1 VKQYTPDKIRNVA
14 IVGHGGAGKTMLVEH
29 MLFTAGATDRVGTV
43 EAGNTQSDYD
53 PLEIRRKISVNASV
67 TPLEYH
73 DHKINLIDVPGFPDF
88 AGDMNAV
95 AEVVGSFIFVC
106 EAKADLD
113 VGFDL
118 AWEVAEKHGLAKCIY
133 INKLE
138 RDNADYEGLIDT
150 LHQRYGRRIVNVQI
164 PIGRQ
169 ASFSGVLDLVQMKVY
184 KGKDRGEIVEDIPE
198 SMRAEADER
207 HEKMMEA
214 AAEGDDELAM
224 KFLEGQ
230 ELTPDEVEHG
240 LLEGTRK
247 GAVVPVLLGSAHS
260 GIGVATLLDRIIGEL
275 PSPVY
280 KPMDINGVHYEEDPN
295 GPLIAYVFKTTADPY
310 VGKLNY
316 IRLFSGTL
324 KVDDHVLNTTTGE
337 MERVHNLFTPHGK
350 NPEPIDKV
358 VAGDICVVAK
368 LSETRTGDTLCNKDK
383 PVKMWKPDFPNP
395 VYRVAI
401 TPVSKSDE
409 DKLGSAMERLLDE
422 DPTLRYSRDAE
433 LHQELLEG
441 LGDIHIETTIEKL
454 KNRFGVSV
462 ETGEAKVPYRETI
475 RGSAKSQGKFKR
487 QSGGKGQ
494 YGDCWLEL
502 EPMPPGSG
510 FEFVNKVVG
519 GSIPKNYIPAV
530 EKGVI
535 EAMTKGSL
543 AGYPVVDIRATVYDG
558 SYHDVDSSEAAFKM
572 AGQLAFRAATDQAK
586 PVLMEPIMRLEVDV
600 PDESVG
606 DVVGDLNT
614 RRGHMSGM
622 EPCSPG
628 KTRIMAEVPMATM
641 MRYALDLRS
650 LTKGRGMFR
659 SEFARYADVP
669 AHEAEPLIKA
679 HAAAHSHAELH

>member
-1 VKQYTPDKIRNVA
+1 MKQYTPDQIRNVA

-29 MLFTAGATDRVGTV
+29 MLYTAGATDRVGTV
-43 EAGNTQSDYD
+43 DAGNTQSDHD
-53 PLEIRRKISVNASV
+53 PLEIKRKISINASV

-88 AGDMNAV
+88 AGDLNAV

-169 ASFSGVLDLVQMKVY
+169 STFSGVLDLVQMKAY
-184 KGKDRGEIVEDIPE
+184 KGKDRGELIEDIPE
-198 SMRAEADER
+198 DMRAEAEER
-207 HEKMMEA
+207 REKMMDA
-214 AAEGDDELAM
+214 AAEGDDDLAM
-224 KFLEGQ
+224 KYLEGAQ
-230 ELTPDEVEHG
+230 LTPDEVEHG

-247 GAVVPVLLGSAHS
+247 GAVVPVLLGSAQS

-280 KPMDINGVHYEEDPN
+280 KPMDINGVHYEEDPH

-324 KVDDHVLNTTTGE
+324 KADDHVLNTTTGE

-350 NPEPIDKV
+350 NPEPISQV

-368 LSETRTGDTLCNKDK
+368 LSETHTGDTLCNKDK
-383 PVKMWKPDFPNP
+383 PVKMWKPDFPTP

-401 TPVSKSDE
+401 MPKTKADE
-409 DKLGSAMERLLDE
+409 DKLGSAMERLLEE
-422 DPTLRYSRDAE
+422 DPTLRYTRDAE

-441 LGDIHIETTIEKL
+441 LGDIHIETAIEKL
-454 KNRFGVSV
+454 KDRFGVSV
-462 ETGEAKVPYRETI
+462 ETGEARVPYRETV
-475 RGSAKSQGKFKR
+475 RGSSKAQGKFKR
-487 QSGGKGQ
+487 QTGGKGQ
-494 YGDCWLEL
+494 YGDCWLEI
-502 EPMPPGSG
+502 EAMSPGSG

-530 EKGVI
+530 EKGI
-535 EAMTKGSL
+535 LDAMVRGPL
-543 AGYPVVDIRATVYDG
+543 AGFPVVDIRATVTDG
-558 SYHDVDSSEAAFKM
+558 SYHDVDSNEAAFKM
-572 AGQLAFRAATDQAK
+572 AGQLAFRSACEKAQ
-586 PVLMEPIMRLEVDV
+586 PVLMEPIMAVEIDV

-622 EPCSPG
+622 EPASPG
-628 KTRIMAEVPMATM
+628 KTRISAEVPMASM

-650 LTKGRGMFR
+650 LTKGRGIFR
-659 SEFARYADVP
+659 SEFTRYADVP
-669 AHEAEPLIKA
+669 HHEAEPLIKA
-679 HAAAHSHAELH
+679 YQDSHGHAELH